1 MIRALWAAGTKPYAG
16 QRTQLPE
23 TTCYP
28 RPVSQI
34 PIIVGGSGERRTLQ
48 IAARH
53 ADACNLPSDLE
64 TLDHKLEVLK
74 RHCAE
79 AGRDIAVTVLDVPIV
94 GRDREHVAAL
104 VEKLRGRTPAA
115 AFARRHHAGTAA
127 EHLGGIDS
135 SPSGE
140 SAPCSSRCRTSPA
153 RTMCCVSPR
162 SSPVSPRRVP
172 RDPPRRSRPASKR
185 ARSFA
190 DVPPQTP
197 KGSRASSAHFR
208 QFVMTGHDA
217 QICLARRSRRA
228 NVGPRSRSPG

>member
-1 MIRALWAAGTKPYAG
+1 MIRALWASGTKPYAG

-115 AFARRHHAGTAA
+115 TSPAATMLGRRRSISA
-127 EHLGGIDS
+127 GIDS

-140 SAPCSSRCRTSPA
+140 SAPCSSRWPDLAGPDDVLRLAPI
-153 RTMCCVSPR
+153 V
-162 SSPVSPRRVP
+162 
-172 RDPPRRSRPASKR
+172 DG
-185 ARSFA
+185 FA
-190 DVPPQTP
+190 E
-197 KGSRASSAHFR
+197 A
-208 QFVMTGHDA
+208 
-217 QICLARRSRRA
+217 
-228 NVGPRSRSPG
+228 GPT